1 LAPGKASGWSHSCCH
16 PPAATS
22 RLLSTRMA
30 GLGSRS
36 CGRGWS
42 QPAAW
47 WLPCACVCETVCKQ
61 NLLLKRNC
69 KVAWGSKIKVATI
82 SPHETL
88 NCGTRAPAFHHEIGM
103 MPMLHAYLFSVM
115 FSKRKQCTM
124 HQVHARRGGAGG
136 DNLGPFAVPPAPTGP
151 NWESCRG
158 LWCTSL
164 VDTGRVWSLSSVRTL
179 LANHLRCCKG
189 VCRHPN
195 HHSPPRGPA
204 WRHPVGTAALTPP
217 ELIPRASRL
226 ALLVSH

>member
-1 LAPGKASGWSHSCCH
+1 MAPGKASGWSHSCCH

-88 NCGTRAPAFHHEIGM
+88 NCSTRAPAFHHEIGM

-124 HQVHARRGGAGG
+124 HQVQRSSWWGK
-136 DNLGPFAVPPAPTGP
+136 
-151 NWESCRG
+151 
-158 LWCTSL
+158 
-164 VDTGRVWSLSSVRTL
+164 GRQPWTI
-179 LANHLRCCKG
+179 C
-189 VCRHPN
+189 
-195 HHSPPRGPA
+195 
-204 WRHPVGTAALTPP
+204 GTASAGRAQLGKLSGP
-217 ELIPRASRL
+217 LVHFPR
-226 ALLVSH
+226 